1 MKRRAQ
7 RRNGNA
13 SRKPEAEVTTKK
25 MVKKKMEVATKK
37 NRQQKVV
44 EKIFEKLSKI
54 KNSVKQLKLPH
65 R

>member
-37 NRQQKVV
+37 NRQQKVA